1 VEVHGRSSC
10 TTRAMDEN
18 VELTP
23 RQQTILGLTVREY
36 VRSASP
42 VSSRALVDRY
52 GLPVSSATVRN
63 ELAYLEETGHLTHP
77 HTSAGRVPTHQ
88 GYRYFVERLLGEV
101 ELPLRERLTIIHQF
115 HQARH
120 NLEQWMPL
128 AASTL
133 AHTAQGAAVVTA
145 PQSEKARYK
154 HLQLIST
161 QGVGVLLV
169 LVLQGG
175 MVKQRMLT
183 LAEPMTQRDLA
194 EASERL
200 NHRYTGLTATEIAED
215 IAERSGTLSGFEADV
230 ARLVSDI
237 VRRIDDRSAGPIYS
251 DGLSEVLRHPE
262 FSEGEK
268 AQQIVRVMEE
278 RSLLRTVMEE
288 ALSPDVGNV
297 RVLVGGEGQWEQ
309 LRACSLV
316 LARYGVSD
324 FSTGALGVVGPTRML
339 YGRAISAVRFV
350 AELLSE
356 LVHETYALDVP
367 DEKRVGFVEDRE
379 GDQDGRQRSDGE

>member
-1 VEVHGRSSC
+1 MNEKL
-10 TTRAMDEN
+10 D
-18 VELTP
+18 LTP
-23 RQQTILGLTVREY
+23 RQETILGLTVREY

-42 VSSRALVDRY
+42 VSSQSLVDRY
-52 GLPVSSATVRN
+52 GLPVSSATVRS

-77 HTSAGRVPTHQ
+77 HTSAGRVPTHE

-101 ELPLRERLTIIHQF
+101 ELPLRERRTIVHQF

-120 NLEQWMPL
+120 NMEQWMPL

-133 AHTAQGAAVVTA
+133 AQAARGAAVVTA
-145 PQSEKARYK
+145 PQSDETRYK

-161 QGVGVLLV
+161 RGVGVLLV

-175 MVKQRMLT
+175 TVKQRMLT
-183 LAEPMTQRDLA
+183 LAEPLAQRELA
-194 EASERL
+194 KASDRVNQL
-200 NHRYTGLTATEIAED
+200 CAGLTAKEIDGYLADQNRELPD
-215 IAERSGTLSGFEADV
+215 FETDV
-230 ARLVSDI
+230 AKLVSEI
-237 VRRIDDRSAGPIYS
+237 MRRVDGRAAGPIYS
-251 DGLSEVLRHPE
+251 DGLSEMLQEPE

-278 RSLLRTVMEE
+278 RSFLRSVMHE

-297 RVLVGGEGQWEQ
+297 RVLVGGEGQWDQ

-356 LVHETYALDVP
+356 LVGETYALEIS
-367 DEKRVGFVEDRE
+367 DERESEGLIADR
-379 GDQDGRQRSDGE
+379 

>member
-1 VEVHGRSSC
+1 MHDTGQ
-10 TTRAMDEN
+10 
-18 VELTP
+18 LTP
-23 RQQTILGLTVREY
+23 RQETVLGLTVREY
-36 VRSASP
+36 IRSALP

-77 HTSAGRVPTHQ
+77 HTSAGRVPTHE

-101 ELPLRERLTIIHQF
+101 ELPLQERLTIVHQF
-115 HQARH
+115 HQARN

-133 AHTAQGAAVVTA
+133 AQAARGAAVVTA
-145 PQSEKARYK
+145 PQSDESRYK

-161 QGVGVLLV
+161 RGVGVLLV
-169 LVLQGG
+169 LVLQSG

-183 LAEPMTQRDLA
+183 LAEPLTQRELA
-194 EASERL
+194 EASELLNQLCGGLTVKEIERRL
-200 NHRYTGLTATEIAED
+200 GDKKTGLSEFEI
-215 IAERSGTLSGFEADV
+215 DV
-230 ARLVSDI
+230 ARIVSDI
-237 VRRIDDRSAGPIYS
+237 IRRVDARSAGPIYS
-251 DGLSEVLRHPE
+251 DGLSEVLQHPE

-278 RSLLRTVMEE
+278 RSFLRTVMQE
-288 ALSPDVGNV
+288 ALSPDIGNV
-297 RVLVGGEGQWEQ
+297 RVLVGGEGEWDQ

-316 LARYGVSD
+316 LARYGVLD
-324 FSTGALGVVGPTRML
+324 FSTGALGVLGPTRML

-350 AELLSE
+350 AGLLSE
-356 LVHETYALDVP
+356 LVEETYALEVS
-367 DEKRVGFVEDRE
+367 E
-379 GDQDGRQRSDGE
+379 GDERKPRNVDRQGDQHGR

>member
-1 VEVHGRSSC
+1 
-10 TTRAMDEN
+10 MDEV

-36 VRSASP
+36 VKSAAP
-42 VSSRALVDRY
+42 VSSRALVEHY

-63 ELAYLEETGHLTHP
+63 ELAFLEETGLLNHP
-77 HTSAGRVPTHQ
+77 HTSAGRVPTHE

-101 ELPLRERLTIIHQF
+101 DLPLRERLTIVHQF

-133 AHTAQGAAVVTA
+133 ARTARGAAVVTA

-161 QGVGVLLV
+161 RGLAVLLV
-169 LVLQGG
+169 LVLRSGV
-175 MVKQRMLT
+175 VKQRMLT
-183 LAEPMTQRDLA
+183 LAEPLTQGELA
-194 EASERL
+194 EASEGL
-200 NHRYTGLTATEIAED
+200 NQLFAGKTAGEIGA
-215 IAERSGTLSGFEADV
+215 TLKEKGGALSDFETDV
-230 ARLVSDI
+230 AKLASDI
-237 VRRIDDRSAGPIYS
+237 MRRIDTRSAGPIYS
-251 DGLSEVLRHPE
+251 DGLSEMLQQPE

-268 AQQIVRVMEE
+268 AQQIVQVMEE
-278 RSLLRTVMEE
+278 RSFLRTVIRE

-297 RVLVGGEGQWEQ
+297 RVLVGGEGQWDQ
-309 LRACSLV
+309 LHACSLV

-324 FSTGALGVVGPTRML
+324 LSTGALGVVGPTRML

-350 AELLSE
+350 AEVLSE
-356 LVHETYALDVP
+356 LVHETYALEVS
-367 DEKRVGFVEDRE
+367 EE
-379 GDQDGRQRSDGE
+379 GESAEFIAD